1 MYLYANT
8 QVVDWAYAYILK
20 KCELGRSRPKMFCAG
35 NWQPE
40 LFHFIGVLTF
50 CNTFDERGRSY
61 LKKYRKHCLKMVV
74 AGVLAWSSV
83 GLTAAAESVTFQD
96 VTSAYWGYDTIRWG
110 VEQRLVSGFPDRTFK
125 PDQYVKESEF
135 LAMLLRYYANHGN
148 ALTLQ
153 PAGTYWAD
161 VYYRQAEAYHWPV
174 SRAQSARP
182 IKRGSVA
189 KLIAASQGF
198 RYDTNNAIQ
207 YLYNQGLVKGR
218 GETASLTG
226 FAKESYL
233 TRTEAVQFIKN
244 LADKSIVQAKP
255 APDQPSTPLIPPSE
269 KLYPFTQNGKW
280 GYMDAAGRVL
290 VDPQFSNAR
299 PFRDGL
305 GAVYFNGKWGFVGAN
320 GELAIPLQFDDVKDF
335 SEGLAA
341 ARVGYKYGY
350 INKQGKWAINPVY
363 PLGSAYE
370 YDRGVDFQEGLAVI
384 TQGNKYAFITKSGK
398 VVSAAYDEVMPF
410 QEGLAAVRVGNLWG
424 YIDQNGKVVVKPQFD
439 IANDFHEG
447 LAAVARNGRYGYIG
461 KNGAYV
467 IKPQFSV
474 EGLNYNYSGKPR
486 LFDFHEGLA
495 RVMISGKYGYIDK
508 TGKTVISPTFD
519 TRNQTG
525 DYATDFSDGLAMV
538 RIGYRFGYIDKTG
551 KMVIPAQFD
560 EAESFSEGL
569 ARVRVKGK
577 DGFIDKTGT
586 WVISPQFSHARSFQ
600 DGLALVTPDGSN
612 DQIYIDKKGNY
623 VMKQVA
629 GTDLIQ

>member
-1 MYLYANT
+1 M
-8 QVVDWAYAYILK
+8 
-20 KCELGRSRPKMFCAG
+20 
-35 NWQPE
+35 
-40 LFHFIGVLTF
+40 
-50 CNTFDERGRSY
+50 
-61 LKKYRKHCLKMVV
+61 KKYRKNCLNMVT

-83 GLTAAAESVTFQD
+83 GLTAAAESVSFQD
-96 VTSAYWGYDTIRWG
+96 VSPAYWGYDTIRWG
-110 VEQRLVSGFPDRTFK
+110 VEQRLISGFPDHTFR
-125 PDQYVKESEF
+125 PDQFVKESEF
-135 LAMLLRYYANHGN
+135 LAMLLRYYANRGN

-174 SRAQSARP
+174 SREQSDRP

-198 RYDTNNAIQ
+198 RYDTNNAVQ

-244 LADKSIVQAKP
+244 LADNSIVQAKQ
-255 APDQPSTPLIPPSE
+255 APDQPSAPLIPPSA

-299 PFRDGL
+299 PFREGL
-305 GAVYFNGKWGFVGAN
+305 GAVYLNGKWGFVGAN

-341 ARVGYKYGY
+341 VRVGYKYGY
-350 INKQGKWAINPVY
+350 INQKGQWVINPVY
-363 PLGSAYE
+363 PLGSLYE
-370 YDRGVDFQEGLAVI
+370 YDRGVDFHEGFAVVA
-384 TQGNKYAFITKSGK
+384 QGNKYAFINKSGK
-398 VVSAAYDEVMPF
+398 VVTAAYDEVMPF
-410 QEGLAAVRVGNLWG
+410 REGLAAVRVGNLWG
-424 YIDQNGKVVVKPQFD
+424 YIDTTGKLAVKPQFD

-461 KNGAYV
+461 KTGAYV

-474 EGLNYNYSGKPR
+474 EGLNYNYSGAPR

-495 RVMISGKYGYIDK
+495 LVMINGKYGYIDK
-508 TGKTVISPTFD
+508 TGKTVIPPAFD
-519 TRNQTG
+519 SRNQTG
-525 DYATDFSDGLAMV
+525 DYATDFSDGLALV
-538 RIGYRFGYIDKTG
+538 RVGYRFGYIDKTG

-560 EAESFSEGL
+560 AADPFSEGL
-569 ARVRVKGK
+569 ARVRIKGK

-586 WVISPQFSHARSFQ
+586 FVIPPQFSNARSFQ
-600 DGLALVTPDGSN
+600 DGLALVTADGSN
-612 DQIYIDKKGNY
+612 DQTYIDKRGNR
-623 VMKQVA
+623 V
-629 GTDLIQ
+629 TE